1 MNNIIFTRDIRADL
15 QLKLADFGIA
25 DIFVLVDNNSRNFC
39 QRSFE
44 DFGIPEEHIIT
55 IPEGEHH
62 KSLESVAEIW
72 QVLSDQ
78 GARRKAEKREEVLK
92 AKTQIT
98 ETLRELFVPE
108 ENKGGIEG
116 IMQHVNTGIAVYD
129 GVMTGIKIMRKV
141 RSYFTKKKK

>member
-1 MNNIIFTRDIRADL
+1 MNN
-15 QLKLADFGIA
+15 
-25 DIFVLVDNNSRNFC
+25 NNSKHTP
-39 QRSFE
+39 S
-44 DFGIPEEHIIT
+44 ITLEEI
-55 IPEGEHH
+55 
-62 KSLESVAEIW
+62 
-72 QVLSDQ
+72 
-78 GARRKAEKREEVLK
+78 ARRKAEKREEVLK

>member
-1 MNNIIFTRDIRADL
+1 MNNNDSKHT
-15 QLKLADFGIA
+15 
-25 DIFVLVDNNSRNFC
+25 
-39 QRSFE
+39 
-44 DFGIPEEHIIT
+44 PIIT
-55 IPEGEHH
+55 
-62 KSLESVAEIW
+62 LEEI
-72 QVLSDQ
+72 
-78 GARRKAEKREEVLK
+78 AREEVLK

-129 GVMTGIKIMRKV
+129 GIMTGIKIMRKV

>member
-1 MNNIIFTRDIRADL
+1 MNN
-15 QLKLADFGIA
+15 
-25 DIFVLVDNNSRNFC
+25 NNSKHT
-39 QRSFE
+39 
-44 DFGIPEEHIIT
+44 PIIT
-55 IPEGEHH
+55 
-62 KSLESVAEIW
+62 LEEI
-72 QVLSDQ
+72 
-78 GARRKAEKREEVLK
+78 ARRKAEKREEVLK

-141 RSYFTKKKK
+141 RSYFTKKKKQKIYKLTYLLNKSNEKTTTGSGSFYAGIICTCTRQSVVDALLCHFT

>member
-1 MNNIIFTRDIRADL
+1 MNNNDSKHT
-15 QLKLADFGIA
+15 
-25 DIFVLVDNNSRNFC
+25 
-39 QRSFE
+39 
-44 DFGIPEEHIIT
+44 PIIT
-55 IPEGEHH
+55 
-62 KSLESVAEIW
+62 LEEI
-72 QVLSDQ
+72 
-78 GARRKAEKREEVLK
+78 ARRKVLK

>member
-1 MNNIIFTRDIRADL
+1 MNN
-15 QLKLADFGIA
+15 
-25 DIFVLVDNNSRNFC
+25 NNSKHT
-39 QRSFE
+39 
-44 DFGIPEEHIIT
+44 PIIT
-55 IPEGEHH
+55 
-62 KSLESVAEIW
+62 LEEI
-72 QVLSDQ
+72 
-78 GARRKAEKREEVLK
+78 ARRKAEKREEVLK

-141 RSYFTKKKK
+141 EVTSPKRRNRKSIN

>member
-1 MNNIIFTRDIRADL
+1 MNN
-15 QLKLADFGIA
+15 
-25 DIFVLVDNNSRNFC
+25 NNAKHT
-39 QRSFE
+39 
-44 DFGIPEEHIIT
+44 PIIT
-55 IPEGEHH
+55 
-62 KSLESVAEIW
+62 LEEI
-72 QVLSDQ
+72 
-78 GARRKAEKREEVLK
+78 ARRKAEKREEVLK